1 MKLKA
6 MLMKFIRSLTVLL
19 FSSHLG
25 FNTVVLP
32 RDFWSENACV
42 LLNFINFIFCF
53 IAEVFNNPSR
63 EHGNCSLYVGLE
75 RQHVLLKQVQRK
87 KFLVREQHSEITELT
102 AAIGKETIHVESS
115 EHLEIL

>member
-6 MLMKFIRSLTVLL
+6 VLMKFIRSLTVLL

-25 FNTVVLP
+25 FNTVLLP
-32 RDFWSENACV
+32 GDFWSENAGM
-42 LLNFINFIFCF
+42 LLNFINFFFCF

-75 RQHVLLKQVQRK
+75 RQHVLPKQEQRK
-87 KFLVREQHSEITELT
+87 KFLVREQYLNRLNGSFWEGNH
-102 AAIGKETIHVESS
+102 AC
-115 EHLEIL
+115 